1 MSIASNDSPLEV
13 LAAAIHT
20 SANLVFPAIMYETRD
35 FEKMQDWTQAQ
46 RMEAAKDK
54 SWPMVRK
61 VRRPKAEECF
71 VCSMFL
77 QTWGSTALGFGGIG
91 GAAITSAYTVVIGM
105 PDGNRAVFWSGRLA
119 YTLDISKQ
127 TVEQRDAFIQ
137 DIAQNT
143 SAPCAKAVS
152 RYGAALRA

>member
-20 SANLVFPAIMYETRD
+20 SANLVFPDIVYDTRD
-35 FEKMQDWTQAQ
+35 FEKTHDWTQAQ
-46 RMEAAKDK
+46 RMAAAKDN

-61 VRRPKAEECF
+61 VRRPQAKECF
-71 VCSMFL
+71 VCAMFL
-77 QTWGSTALGFGGIG
+77 QTWGSTALGFGGLG

-105 PDGNRAVFWSGRLA
+105 QNGNRAVFWSGRLA

-127 TVEQRDAFIQ
+127 TIAQRDAFIQ
-137 DIAQNT
+137 DIAKNT
-143 SAPCAKAVS
+143 SACRAEAVE
-152 RYGAALRA
+152 RYGAFLPD